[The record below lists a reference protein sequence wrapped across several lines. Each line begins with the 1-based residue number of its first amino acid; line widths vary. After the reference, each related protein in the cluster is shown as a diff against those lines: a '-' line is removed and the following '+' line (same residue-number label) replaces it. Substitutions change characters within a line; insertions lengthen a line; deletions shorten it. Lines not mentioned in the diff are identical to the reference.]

1 MRKTFT
7 QEEKQAIVKRYFTG
21 EPAKGI
27 AEGSGI
33 ARSTLYLWINE
44 YKDKAGYKDISLK
57 KIKTIIQHS
66 KYLEKMVELLQ
77 DWSSS
82 YTSLQE
88 RLHHIESLSSE
99 YPVNLLC
106 KTFNVAKGTYY
117 NHTLRNKRENS
128 QFNQKCAM
136 LRPIIKDLY
145 DESHQILGATK
156 MTAILNER
164 GYHVSFNTVSKL
176 MKEMELYSIRDG
188 AKSYYE
194 KNRRKKRENLLQQNF
209 TASAPNEIWVSDV
222 TQFTVN
228 NFRFYICV
236 IIDIFSRKV
245 ISYHISKNNS
255 TQLTKTTF
263 KKAYEAR
270 KPEGELLFHTDN
282 GSNYISATFM
292 KYLDSLHVKQSFS
305 RAHVPYDNSVCESFF
320 SSLKREELYRYKYPT
335 VAEFK
340 RSVDKYIDF
349 FNGERP
355 HKTINYKTPNTYE
368 KNFWLEQGVYVN

>member
-1 MRKTFT
+1 MRTKFT
-7 QEEKQAIVKRYFTG
+7 QEQKQAMVERYFAG
-21 EPAKGI
+21 ESAKGI
-27 AEGSGI
+27 AEDSGVS
-33 ARSTLYLWINE
+33 RSTLYLWINE

-57 KIKTIIQHS
+57 KIKTTIQHAE
-66 KYLEKMVELLQ
+66 YLEKMVALLQ
-77 DWSSS
+77 DWCASC
-82 YTSLQE
+82 TSLQE
-88 RLHHIESLSSE
+88 RLYHIERLSAE

-106 KTFNVAKGTYY
+106 KTFKVTKGTYY

-136 LRPIIKDLY
+136 LRPIIKDLF

-164 GYHVSFNTVSKL
+164 GYHVSFTTVSKL
-176 MKEMELYSIRDG
+176 MQEMELYSIRNG

-194 KNRRKKRENLLQQNF
+194 QNRRKKRENLLHQNF
-209 TASAPNEIWVSDV
+209 TASAPNKIWVSDV

-228 NFRFYICV
+228 NFRFYICA

-255 TQLTKTTF
+255 TQLAKITF
-263 KKAYEAR
+263 KKAYESR

-305 RAHVPYDNSVCESFF
+305 RAYTPYDNSVCESFF
-320 SSLKREELYRYKYPT
+320 SSMKREELYRYKYPT

-340 RSVDKYIDF
+340 RSMDKYINF
-349 FNGERP
+349 FNNERP
-355 HKTINYKTPNTYE
+355 HKTLKYKTPNAYE
-368 KNFWLEQGVYVN
+368 NNFWLEQGVYAN